1 MEPNKSWFAM
11 SRNPRALSIDLMDEI
26 GAWGISAK
34 DFKEQLEE
42 LDEGGEIQVNIN
54 SPGGAVFD
62 GIAIYNLLAQRRE
75 RVSVHVYGLAAS
87 IASVIALAGRSLTMG
102 KGTMFMIHDPW
113 SMTVGD
119 AESHRKTA
127 DILEKIGAQ
136 IIDIY
141 RGHTALTDEELGE
154 AMKQETWYTAED
166 AVDAGF
172 ASSVVGEEAA
182 AAVLRDFAM
191 LEKFKNVPVRD
202 EKEKAHAPKT
212 EDSMEQNMQKQDVQ
226 AAAPETNND
235 NVVMKAD
242 LQEALSKA
250 MEGPQKEIQNM
261 QEKLAN
267 ISMGAK
273 TMPEDR
279 KDAHKWFVD
288 AVMNIGVKRGI
299 PMDTAATV
307 VTSDGFGIPIP
318 HSQEFLINLNH
329 YSIARRFG
337 ALVRGAGAQQTR
349 FSTSTVKNAAALIA
363 ETGNYGELAEPGLIT
378 LDLYKLGGRYSL
390 TEEAQEDTIMNA
402 FAEFAKEAGVAVAK
416 AENQYFLKGTGT
428 NQPKGI
434 FAEAA
439 TTPAASETA
448 ITLAELQTLDES
460 LGQEWDVEM
469 NFSDGNFDS
478 WNGPVYVMNPA
489 TAAAIRTLLLA
500 EDKLVFT
507 QDGLGR
513 LRSLF
518 GRPVIRDANVDAI
531 ASDKKVVGL
540 VNWGCYLIGERR
552 PSLML
557 RVGADNDSHTITW
570 DFNERVGGQV
580 WDTAGVKILATDD
593 GT

>member
-1 MEPNKSWFAM
+1 MENKRWYAM
-11 SRNPRALSIDLMDEI
+11 SRNPRALAIDIMDEI
-26 GAWGISAK
+26 GGWGISAK
-34 DFKEQLEE
+34 QFKEDLDKM
-42 LDEGGEIQVNIN
+42 DEGGEIQVSIN

-62 GIAIYNLLAQRRE
+62 GIAIYSLLSQRRE

-87 IASVIALAGRSLTMG
+87 ISSVIALAGHSLTMA
-102 KGTMFMIHDPW
+102 KGSMFMIHDPW
-113 SMTVGD
+113 SLTIGD
-119 AESHRKTA
+119 AEDHRKTA
-127 DILEKIGAQ
+127 DILEKIGSQ

-141 RGHTALTDEELGE
+141 RSHTALTDEELE
-154 AMKQETWYTAED
+154 KAMHDETWFTADE
-166 AVDAGF
+166 AVEAGF
-172 ASSVVGEEAA
+172 ASSVVGEEAVA
-182 AAVLRDFAM
+182 AKAQEFPFMAQ
-191 LEKFKNVPVRD
+191 FKNVPVRD
-202 EKEKAHAPKT
+202 EKKQAHAPIG
-212 EDSMEQNMQKQDVQ
+212 EDSMENNMPEKDVQ
-226 AAAPETNND
+226 AAAPETVNAVTMD
-235 NVVMKAD
+235 QVQAAISAATEKTA
-242 LQEALSKA
+242 QEVQS
-250 MEGPQKEIQNM
+250 M
-261 QEKLAN
+261 QDKLAN
-267 ISMGAK
+267 ISLGTK
-273 TMPEDR
+273 TMPDNRE
-279 KDAHKWFVD
+279 DAHKWFVD
-288 AVMNIGVKRGI
+288 AVMNIGTKRGV

-428 NQPKGI
+428 TQPKGI
-434 FAEAA
+434 LAEAA
-439 TTPAASETA
+439 TTTAAGETA
-448 ITLAELQTLDES
+448 ITLAELQALDES

-469 NFSDGNFDS
+469 NFSDGTFDS

-531 ASDKKVVGL
+531 ASDKKVVAL

-552 PSLML
+552 PNLML